1 MVWLF
6 LIKPSIILPYNP
18 AILLLRFLPNRNEN
32 IRPKIDLYVNV
43 HRSFI
48 YNSPKLEIAQVFIN
62 PRMDKQIVVYVY
74 NRILTSNKKEQTNDT
89 FNNMNKSQEH
99 YAK

>member
-6 LIKPSIILPYNP
+6 LIKPSLILPHNP

-32 IRPKIDLYVNV
+32 IRLYVNV

-74 NRILTSNKKEQTNDT
+74 NRILTSNKKEQTNET